1 MAKMTKYV
9 SIKPDQDGVVQWRE
23 VDDAVWS
30 LLVNQQMRNIPSKA
44 CKEYLDGLQ
53 LLDLNRNQAPQLND
67 INKVLEKSTG
77 WCIEPVAALIN
88 FDRFFKLLSE
98 KKFPAATFMRSEE
111 EIEYLQE
118 PDFFHEIF
126 GHCAMLTNPSFAEFT
141 HQYGLLG
148 AQASKEDRVYLARLY
163 WFTVEFGLVG
173 TPDNYKVY
181 GGGIL
186 SSPSET
192 NYVGLPDDHTSDR
205 QLHRKCIVKPF
216 DAVDIMR
223 TPYRIDIMQPVY
235 FAIDSIDALLELT
248 KQDIMSLVD
257 QAKALGLHSPMYPPK
272 EGQPLQSL
280 KTSTI

>member
-1 MAKMTKYV
+1 MTKYV
-9 SIKPDQDGVVQWRE
+9 SIKPDQDGIVQWRAE
-23 VDDAVWS
+23 DDAVWS
-30 LLVNQQMRNIPSKA
+30 LLVNRQMHNIPSKA
-44 CKEYLDGLQ
+44 CREYLDGLA
-53 LLDLNRNQAPQLND
+53 LLDLDRNRAPQLND
-67 INKVLEKSTG
+67 INKVLEQSTG
-77 WCIEPVAALIN
+77 WRIEPVPALIN

-148 AQASKEDRVYLARLY
+148 AKASKEDRVYLARLY

-173 TPDNYKVY
+173 APDDYKVY

-192 NYVGLPDDHTSDR
+192 NYVGLPDKKSTGKSTP
-205 QLHRKCIVKPF
+205 RKCIVKKF

-223 TPYRIDIMQPVY
+223 TPYRIDIMQPIY
-235 FAIDSIDALLELT
+235 FAIDSIEALLELT
-248 KQDIMSLVD
+248 RQDIMSKVE
-257 QAKALGLHSPMYPPK
+257 QAKALGLHSPMFPPK
-272 EGQPLQSL
+272 EEQPTPISN
-280 KTSTI
+280 TSTVIE